1 MKTVMVFLVSLL
13 LLNGLPAAARQDRTR
28 SPVIDMHMHAHDV
41 PLPLQPGAPPPCL
54 PRPCV
59 PEGKA
64 TATAEESLR
73 KTLVAMD
80 RYNIVKGFLSSAELD
95 LVYEWAEA
103 APGRFIA
110 APFIVEPGKISVEM
124 LRREY
129 QRGRLA
135 GMGEIGS
142 QLVGVPPNDPRLAA
156 YFELAAEFGVPV
168 LIHTE
173 GIGPPL
179 PGFRTA
185 AGRPLLLEDVLV
197 RHRDLKVFVEN
208 SGYPFLD
215 EMTAM
220 MYQYPNLYGDLST
233 ITWVIPRPVF
243 HRYLNALVGAGLGK
257 RLMFGSDQM
266 RWPEKI
272 GKAIEAIE
280 EADYLTDEQKRDIL
294 YNNAA
299 RFLGL
304 SKEEIARHHRQ

>member
-1 MKTVMVFLVSLL
+1 MTKVRVILVSLL
-13 LLNGLPAAARQDRTR
+13 LLAGMPAAAQQDRAR
-28 SPVIDMHMHAHDV
+28 SPVIDMHMHAHHV
-41 PLPLQPGAPPPCL
+41 PLPVQPGSPPPCR

-59 PEGKA
+59 PEGEA

-73 KTLVAMD
+73 KTLEQMD
-80 RYNIVKGFLSSAELD
+80 RYNIVKGFLSGSELD
-95 LVYEWAEA
+95 LVYEWGEA
-103 APGRFIA
+103 APDRFIA
-110 APFIVEPGKISVEM
+110 APFVVEPGELSVEM
-124 LRREY
+124 LREEY
-129 QRGRLA
+129 EQGRLA

-142 QLVGVPPNDPRLAA
+142 QLVGIPPNDPKLAA
-156 YFELAAEFGVPV
+156 YFELAAEFDVPV

-173 GIGPPL
+173 GIGPAL

-185 AGRPLLLEDVLV
+185 AGSPLLLEDVLV

-208 SGYPFLD
+208 AGYPFLD

-233 ITWVIPRPVF
+233 ITWVIPRPAF
-243 HRYLNALVGAGLGK
+243 HRYVEALVGAGLAE

-272 GKAIEAIE
+272 GEAVEAIE
-280 EADYLTDEQKRDIL
+280 EADYINEEQKRDIL

-304 SKEEIARHHRQ
+304 SEEEVRRHHGR

>member
-1 MKTVMVFLVSLL
+1 MKRVRVILVPLL
-13 LLNGLPAAARQDRTR
+13 LLAGLPVAAQQDRTR
-28 SPVIDMHMHAHDV
+28 SPIIDMHMHAHHV
-41 PLPLQPGAPPPCL
+41 PLPLQPGSPPPCR

-59 PEGKA
+59 PDGEA

-73 KTLVAMD
+73 KTLEQMD

-95 LVYEWAEA
+95 LVYEWVEA
-103 APGRFIA
+103 APNRFIA
-110 APFIVEPGKISVEM
+110 APFIVEPGELSVEM
-124 LRREY
+124 LRGEY
-129 QRGRLA
+129 EQGRLA

-142 QLVGVPPNDPRLAA
+142 QLVGVPPNDPKLAP
-156 YFELAAEFGVPV
+156 YFELAAEFDVPV
-168 LIHTE
+168 SIHTE
-173 GIGPPL
+173 GIGPAL
-179 PGFRTA
+179 PTFRTA
-185 AGRPLLLEDVLV
+185 AGSPLLLEDVLV

-233 ITWVIPRPVF
+233 ITWVIDRPAF
-243 HRYLNALVGAGLGK
+243 HRYLEALVGAGLGK

-272 GKAIEAIE
+272 GEAVEAIE
-280 EADYLTDEQKRDIL
+280 EADYLSDEQKRDIL
-294 YNNAA
+294 YNNAV

-304 SKEEIARHHRQ
+304 SEEEIARHHGQ

>member
-80 RYNIVKGFLSSAELD
+80 RYNIVKGFLSGAELD

-280 EADYLTDEQKRDIL
+280 EADYLTEEQKRDIL

>member
-1 MKTVMVFLVSLL
+1 MKRDIVVPVALL
-13 LLNGLPAAARQDRTR
+13 LLIGLPAAAQQDRTR
-28 SPVIDMHMHAHDV
+28 SPVIDMHLHAHHV

-59 PEGKA
+59 PEGEA
-64 TATAEESLR
+64 TATSEESLR
-73 KTLVAMD
+73 KTLEQMD
-80 RYNIVKGFLSSAELD
+80 RYNIVKGYLSSAELD
-95 LVYEWAEA
+95 LVYEWAAA
-103 APGRFIA
+103 APDRFIA
-110 APFIVEPGKISVEM
+110 APFIVEPGELSIEM
-124 LRREY
+124 LRQEY
-129 QRGRLA
+129 QQGRLA

-142 QLVGVPPNDPRLAA
+142 QLVGIPPNDPRLAP
-156 YFELAAEFGVPV
+156 YFALAAEFGVPV

-185 AGRPLLLEDVLV
+185 AGSPLLLEDVLA

-208 SGYPFLD
+208 TGYPFLD

-233 ITWVIPRPVF
+233 ITWVIPRPAF
-243 HRYLNALVGAGLGK
+243 HRYLEALIGAGLGK

-272 GKAIEAIE
+272 GNAIEAIE
-280 EADYLTDEQKRDIL
+280 EADYLTEEQKRDIL

-304 SKEEIARHHRQ
+304 SEEEIARHHGQ

>member
-1 MKTVMVFLVSLL
+1 MKRVRVVLVPLL
-13 LLNGLPAAARQDRTR
+13 LLAGLPAAAQQDRTR
-28 SPVIDMHMHAHDV
+28 APVIDMHMHAHHV
-41 PLPLQPGAPPPCL
+41 PLPLQPGSPPPCR

-59 PEGKA
+59 PEGEA
-64 TATAEESLR
+64 TATAAESLS
-73 KTLVAMD
+73 KTLEQMD
-80 RYNIVKGFLSSAELD
+80 RYNIAKGFLSSAELD
-95 LVYEWAEA
+95 LVYDWVEA

-110 APFIVEPGKISVEM
+110 APFIVEPGELSVEM

-129 QRGRLA
+129 EQGRLE

-142 QLVGVPPNDPRLAA
+142 QLVGVPPNDPRVAG

-168 LIHTE
+168 LIHTA
-173 GIGPPL
+173 GVGPAL
-179 PGFRTA
+179 PGFRTG
-185 AGRPLLLEDVLV
+185 AGSPLLLEDVLV

-233 ITWVIPRPVF
+233 ITWIIPRPAF
-243 HRYLNALVGAGLGK
+243 HRYLEALVGAGLGK

-272 GKAIEAIE
+272 GEAIEAIE
-280 EADYLTDEQKRDIL
+280 EADYLTEEQKRDIL

-299 RFLGL
+299 RFLAL
-304 SKEEIARHHRQ
+304 SDEEIAQHHGH

>member
-1 MKTVMVFLVSLL
+1 MKSVRAILVSILL
-13 LLNGLPAAARQDRTR
+13 ITGSPVAAQQDRTH
-28 SPVIDMHMHAHDV
+28 SPIIDMHLHAHHV
-41 PLPLQPGAPPPCL
+41 PLRLQPGAPPPCR
-54 PRPCV
+54 PSPCV

-64 TATAEESLR
+64 TATSEESLR
-73 KTLVAMD
+73 KTLEEMD
-80 RYNIVKGFLSSAELD
+80 RYNIVKGFLSSAELG
-95 LVYEWAEA
+95 LVYEWVEA
-103 APGRFIA
+103 APDRFIA
-110 APFIVEPGKISVEM
+110 APFIVEPGELSIEM
-124 LRREY
+124 LRTEY
-129 QRGRLA
+129 QQGRLA

-142 QLVGVPPNDPRLAA
+142 QLVGIAPNDPKLAA

-173 GIGPPL
+173 GIGPAL

-185 AGRPLLLEDVLV
+185 AGSPLLLEDVLV

-233 ITWVIPRPVF
+233 ITWVINRPAF
-243 HRYLNALVGAGLGK
+243 HRYLEALVGAGLGK

-272 GKAIEAIE
+272 GDAVEAIE
-280 EADYLTDEQKRDIL
+280 EAKYLSDEQKRDIL

-304 SKEEIARHHRQ
+304 SDEEIARHHGQ